1 MCCKK
6 RKNNTTRKTATATE
20 ERKTKSTK
28 IANQNGAPTTRLREL
43 SIGRYRFSCSK
54 GKYNGVFFF
63 ICFKSK
69 LFIYKNLCKLLQV
82 LPIGETD
89 QLVSGLHPSRR
100 DIFAHLCVVVSLSH
114 IQSDSHPA
122 NLPVSHSVIH

>member
-1 MCCKK
+1 MAHQQLASVNCPLDDIDLAAL
-6 RKNNTTRKTATATE
+6 RVNTME
-20 ERKTKSTK
+20 
-28 IANQNGAPTTRLREL
+28 
-43 SIGRYRFSCSK
+43 
-54 GKYNGVFFF
+54 FF
-63 ICFKSK
+63 ICFKRK

-89 QLVSGLHPSRR
+89 QLVSELHPSRR

-114 IQSDSHPA
+114 IQSDSQPA